1 MVTLYCNATGKPAP
15 NINWTR
21 VWENGTDSEQLPVVD
36 GSYVMSNIKRS
47 SSGTYRC
54 TAYNGVGN
62 PVNRTVKVIVRCK
75 YERKENFSSTLRSLL
90 RKLVET
96 SESWEFFTSLNSI
109 GFENNGNEQK
119 KNTWDRVSA
128 VS

>member
-47 SSGTYRC
+47 SNGTYRC
-54 TAYNGVGN
+54 TAYNGVGD
-62 PVNRTVKVIVRCK
+62 PVNRTLNVIVRCK
-75 YERKENFSSTLRSLL
+75 YDREK
-90 RKLVET
+90 
-96 SESWEFFTSLNSI
+96 TSLACAGYFPIVYHLIFSI
-109 GFENNGNEQK
+109 F
-119 KNTWDRVSA
+119 
-128 VS
+128 